1 MSIKPVLVPDHD
13 AATLRRLM
21 DSFATATTGPTRQ
34 ELTESR
40 SAVAAAQKKLSEGLD
55 EAVGGNYLYHA
66 TGSNI
71 NSLKNII
78 SNGLITNTSNQE
90 RTGSKLRALSFTRNW
105 RYALTK
111 KDDDNQ
117 ETTGIANG
125 VIFVV
130 DQSILKQKNK
140 MQSVDRPADIINE
153 FKAVLAALPT
163 AESAMDLFQLIDG
176 SVTPA
181 QLAALSQIAGSST
194 PITNGRQF
202 ISAVAKPYLADKT
215 NQQALANAQSKI
227 KQAISYFVKTSA
239 GKSIA
244 SAGGSTASE
253 YEEVILT
260 PLNYVP
266 FKDLGVVG
274 YMINP
279 GVDSANQQAIRNLF
293 AKVGV
298 NEMPIPNSI
307 RPGKGVAEGS
317 NEMDKVTTSPYKANQ
332 MLGGKYPVA
341 FVIEVLCP
349 DQSVVNMIQNKV
361 GTAYQVERDDSIEGN
376 GIGIEIISQSFEG
389 GQAAQAAYKQIL
401 DIIKQSGGQFNNS
414 TQVTIARQ
422 TQGVTE
428 ARPDVMRHAGDK
440 TIKIVKRAGK
450 PIGEIGTDA
459 EASSGNGAYYVKL
472 YDGSYDAVGFDTAEE
487 ALAELKAAIKSGVT
501 EGHGDASRLEHRGA
515 EYNVYFN
522 TGKGRYIARGTGQM
536 KGQIAPQWFRTLDDA
551 QEHAETEIGSY
562 DDKGVTESV
571 DPVAQLRA
579 DILRFSR

>member
-1 MSIKPVLVPDHD
+1 MPGALEQLGKMVWHGLFSGSVEKGITDIGKP
-13 AATLRRLM
+13 
-21 DSFATATTGPTRQ
+21 G
-34 ELTESR
+34 
-40 SAVAAAQKKLSEGLD
+40 VAEGLD

-71 NSLKNII
+71 NDLKNII
-78 SNGLITNTSNQE
+78 SNGLITNASNQE

-105 RYALTK
+105 RYALTT

-194 PITNGRQF
+194 PIMNGRQF

-279 GVDSANQQAIRNLF
+279 EVDSANQQAIRNLF

-298 NEMPIPNSI
+298 NEMPIPNST
-307 RPGKGVAEGS
+307 RPGTGVSEGAKVDRMVRHIKSSEKAAGKSAKDAESIAWATMNKHGYLDNKNKKKGVKEAGTPADIRAKNRAVVKKLKGKEVKEDITQEDIITKLKAKLGDYLS
-317 NEMDKVTTSPYKANQ
+317 DLGQQIKKDPALQDKLSAKTPGDQVGPAVKTVTTDDGQTISIHGNEDDGFRISIK
-332 MLGGKYPVA
+332 
-341 FVIEVLCP
+341 
-349 DQSVVNMIQNKV
+349 NKH
-361 GTAYQVERDDSIEGN
+361 TPSKFDSLDEAVMAC
-376 GIGIEIISQSFEG
+376 EMYCSHRRR
-389 GQAAQAAYKQIL
+389 QAL
-401 DIIKQSGGQFNNS
+401 NS
-414 TQVTIARQ
+414 DYVD
-422 TQGVTE
+422 E
-428 ARPDVMRHAGDK
+428 A
-440 TIKIVKRAGK
+440 
-450 PIGEIGTDA
+450 
-459 EASSGNGAYYVKL
+459 
-472 YDGSYDAVGFDTAEE
+472 
-487 ALAELKAAIKSGVT
+487 
-501 EGHGDASRLEHRGA
+501 
-515 EYNVYFN
+515 
-522 TGKGRYIARGTGQM
+522 
-536 KGQIAPQWFRTLDDA
+536 
-551 QEHAETEIGSY
+551 
-562 DDKGVTESV
+562 
-571 DPVAQLRA
+571 
-579 DILRFSR
+579 